1 MENTFFGL
9 VLFLIIYGFLI
20 WLTDGGN
27 IGFDG
32 AKASDEDSSTTTEV
46 SSGEVNNANEVVD
59 SSAGNKPIEQ
69 QLKDILWND
78 DEVEQTIPN
87 DNKTIPVITE
97 EAVTQL
103 NYRQARKV
111 AGKLGIRRKVNG
123 KDANKAWLVAQ
134 IKAKVRNSAVE
145 VKIAFDEVISAA

>member
-9 VLFLIIYGFLI
+9 VLFLIVYGFLI
-20 WLTDGGN
+20 WFTDGGN
-27 IGFDG
+27 IGFDD
-32 AKASDEDSSTTTEV
+32 AKASGEDSPATTKV
-46 SSGEVNNANEVVD
+46 SSSEINKVNEVVD
-59 SSAGNKPIEQ
+59 SSERDKPIEQ
-69 QLKDILWND
+69 QLKDILWD
-78 DEVEQTIPN
+78 DEVEKTIVN
-87 DNKTIPVITE
+87 DDRAIPVITE

-134 IKAKVRNSAVE
+134 IKAKVRNSAAE
-145 VKIAFDEVISAA
+145 VKIAFDEVINAA

>member
-9 VLFLIIYGFLI
+9 VLFLIVYGFLI

-27 IGFDG
+27 IGFDDT
-32 AKASDEDSSTTTEV
+32 KASGEESPATTEV

-59 SSAGNKPIEQ
+59 SPAGNKSIEQ
-69 QLKDILWND
+69 QLKDILWD

-87 DNKTIPVITE
+87 DDRAIPVISE

-134 IKAKVRNSAVE
+134 IKAKVRNSAAE
-145 VKIAFDEVISAA
+145 VKIAFDEVINAA

>member
-1 MENTFFGL
+1 MEDTIFGF
-9 VLFLIIYGFLI
+9 VLFIFVYGFLVWI
-20 WLTDGGN
+20 TDGGN

-32 AKASDEDSSTTTEV
+32 AKALDEDSSATTEV

-59 SSAGNKPIEQ
+59 SLAGNKPIEQ
-69 QLKDILWND
+69 QLKDILWD

-87 DNKTIPVITE
+87 DDRAIPVITE

-123 KDANKAWLVAQ
+123 KDANKAWLIAQ
-134 IKAKVRNSAVE
+134 IRAKVRNSAAF
-145 VKIAFDEVISAA
+145 VKIAFDEVINAA

>member
-9 VLFLIIYGFLI
+9 VLFLIVYGFLI

-32 AKASDEDSSTTTEV
+32 AKALGEDSPATTKV

-59 SSAGNKPIEQ
+59 SLAGNKPIEQ
-69 QLKDILWND
+69 QLKDILGD
-78 DEVEQTIPN
+78 EEVEQTIPN
-87 DNKTIPVITE
+87 DDRAILVITE

-134 IKAKVRNSAVE
+134 IRAKVRNSAAE
-145 VKIAFDEVISAA
+145 VKIAFDEVINAA